1 MWGGGY
7 TPTMYNIIDFVTI
20 ASTGNAQDFGDL
32 NAAKGGCFS
41 MASSTRALFGGGE
54 TPTAQNAIDSVEIA
68 TTGNGVDFGD
78 ISSSTKTLAAG
89 LSNGHGGL

>member
-1 MWGGGY
+1 
-7 TPTMYNIIDFVTI
+7 MYNIIDFVTI

-32 NAAKGGCFS
+32 TEAKGGCFS

-54 TPTAQNAIDSVEIA
+54 TPTTQDEIDYVEIS
-68 TTGNGVDFGD
+68 TTGNGIDFGD
-78 ISSSTKTLAAG
+78 ISSSTKTLGGG